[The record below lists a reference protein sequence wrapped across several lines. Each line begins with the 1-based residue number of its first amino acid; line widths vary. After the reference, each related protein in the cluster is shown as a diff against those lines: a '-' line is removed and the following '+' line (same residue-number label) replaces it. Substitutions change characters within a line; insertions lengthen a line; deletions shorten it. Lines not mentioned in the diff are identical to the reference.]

1 MVEKGMVMKMN
12 SLPLKYVVKGKYSIK
27 GKIGESDF
35 SNVYMAGYNGKKY
48 AVKECFPA
56 QLVIRDDKYKVF
68 TNKYNKYFEMVK
80 ESFRR
85 EAEILEMFN
94 SENIVGLKDISEE
107 NGTFYLILEY
117 CSGKT
122 LKEYIQKESLEKSKL
137 MEIFSTIMEAVSEIH
152 EKGIVHRDI
161 KPSNII
167 VDYEGNIKVIDF
179 TSAIKS
185 GEKNGKYVKLTE
197 GYSPLEMYS
206 TKSVNDVR
214 TDIYSLSAL
223 LYFMVNRIKPMD
235 SLKRFYYPE
244 LLYEDIVSENIKI
257 FIGKG
262 LRQERSDRYVNME
275 EMKKEF
281 EKLGL
286 KE

>member
-1 MVEKGMVMKMN
+1 
-12 SLPLKYVVKGKYSIK
+12 
-27 GKIGESDF
+27 
-35 SNVYMAGYNGKKY
+35 
-48 AVKECFPA
+48 
-56 QLVIRDDKYKVF
+56 
-68 TNKYNKYFEMVK
+68 
-80 ESFRR
+80 
-85 EAEILEMFN
+85 
-94 SENIVGLKDISEE
+94 
-107 NGTFYLILEY
+107 
-117 CSGKT
+117 
-122 LKEYIQKESLEKSKL
+122 
-137 MEIFSTIMEAVSEIH
+137 MEAVSEIH
-152 EKGIVHRDI
+152 EKGIIHRDI

-167 VDYEGNIKVIDF
+167 VDYEENIKVIDF

-214 TDIYSLSAL
+214 TDIYSLCAL

-262 LRQERSDRYVNME
+262 LNQEMSDRYVNME

-281 EKLGL
+281 QKLGL